1 MINVVASWDKVSGQS
16 RIHLVLDDKDLPA
29 PERRAQVLATVQA
42 LEAQL
47 DAERVEVVSG
57 IARSLQDFRDTDPR
71 FLHATGP

>member
-16 RIHLVLDDKDLPA
+16 RIHLILDDKDLPTA
-29 PERRAQVLATVQA
+29 ERRAQVVATVKA
-42 LEAQL
+42 LEAQF